1 MNQRVLLPV
10 STTLKQGANMSKL
23 SFGAMCAIATIN
35 ARKWEMVQPTSSGK
49 NRFQEK
55 LNRGK
60 RKKKSKQ

>member
-1 MNQRVLLPV
+1 
-10 STTLKQGANMSKL
+10 MSKL
-23 SFGAMCAIATIN
+23 LFGTFCAIASLN

-60 RKKKSKQ
+60 RKKKNKQ